1 MKILIQCVNNANVKV
16 DNKLVNEISRGYL
29 LFVSFTTSDTVNIIS
44 KMVAKISK
52 LRLFADDSGKT
63 NLSLKDINGEI
74 LSISQFTLYASLTKG
89 NRPSFVNALEPIKAK
104 KYYDLFNEELIKLG
118 FKVKTGIFGADM
130 KVSLVNDGPFT
141 VMLDSEELFK

>member
-1 MKILIQCVNNANVKV
+1 MKILIQCVNNATVKV

-89 NRPSFVNALEPIKAK
+89 NRPSFVDALEPIKAK

>member
-1 MKILIQCVNNANVKV
+1 MKILIQCVNNANVKF
-16 DNKLVNEISRGYL
+16 DNKLVSEISRGYL
-29 LFVSFTTSDTVNIIS
+29 LFTGFTTSDTVDIIS

-74 LSISQFTLYASLTKG
+74 LSVSQFTLYASLTKG
-89 NRPSFVNALEPIKAK
+89 NRPSFVDALEPMKAK

>member
-16 DNKLVNEISRGYL
+16 SNKLVSEISRGYL
-29 LFVSFTTSDTVNIIS
+29 IFASFTTSDTIDIIS

-52 LRLFADDSGKT
+52 LRLLADDSGKT

-74 LSISQFTLYASLTKG
+74 LSVSQFTLYASLTKG
-89 NRPSFVNALEPIKAK
+89 NRPSFVDALEPIKAK

-130 KVSLVNDGPFT
+130 EVSLVNEGPFT